1 MFDSGF
7 VGLML
12 QGIAETLYMT
22 IAATAASY
30 LLGLPMGV
38 VLNIT
43 APNGIR
49 PNRAVNTVLGTI
61 VNIIRSVPFII
72 LLVAVI
78 PVTRFIVGT
87 SLGSSATIVPLVIGA
102 APFVARLVETSL
114 GEVDA
119 GVIEAG
125 RSMGASTWQ
134 LITRVLIREAAP
146 SLISN
151 ATTAA
156 TTILGYSAMAGFV
169 GGGGLGAIAINYG
182 YYRYQY
188 SVMILAVVF
197 LILLVELFQTLG
209 THLAARCDKRIKHRG
224 KNLKG

>member
-87 SLGSSATIVPLVIGA
+87 SLGSSATIVPLVIVA

-134 LITRVLIREAAP
+134 LITSVLIREAAP

-182 YYRYQY
+182 YYRYDT
-188 SVMILAVVF
+188 VTMLVTVALMVVIVQ
-197 LILLVELFQTLG
+197 LIQSGG
-209 THLAARCDKRIKHRG
+209 TSTVKHTDKRK
-224 KNLKG
+224 K

>member
-49 PNRAVNTVLGTI
+49 PNRAVNTVLGT
-61 VNIIRSVPFII
+61 IRSVPFII

-182 YYRYQY
+182 YYRYDT
-188 SVMILAVVF
+188 VTMLVTVALMVVIVQ
-197 LILLVELFQTLG
+197 LIQSGG
-209 THLAARCDKRIKHRG
+209 TSTVKHTDKRK
-224 KNLKG
+224 K